1 MERSGG
7 NKTNAHTL
15 GLTSSRRLAPEE
27 RTRTHVQNELF
38 HHAEHGADA
47 HSRVH
52 RHRRQSTGTRLPAHA
67 WERAA
72 THGHAPTDISDSRL
86 QPCVRMHL
94 PTTSRTE
101 GLLRVPTD
109 TDGRARAAL
118 SSTRTHP
125 QARPP
130 HARVPT
136 PALLRAHTA
145 TCTPHGHTRARTAP
159 APHLTSPRP
168 GRSPRRPPLTR
179 SSRDHGAAPL
189 NANEAAQVPAP
200 APADCVKTSAGPF

>member
-15 GLTSSRRLAPEE
+15 GLTSSRRLSPEE

-38 HHAEHGADA
+38 RHAEHGADA

-118 SSTRTHP
+118 SSTRTRP

-145 TCTPHGHTRARTAP
+145 TCTPHGHTRARMAP
-159 APHLTSPRP
+159 APHLTSPHLARADP
-168 GRSPRRPPLTR
+168 HAVPRSPGPAATTVRPL
-179 SSRDHGAAPL
+179 
-189 NANEAAQVPAP
+189 
-200 APADCVKTSAGPF
+200 

>member
-38 HHAEHGADA
+38 RHAEHGADA

-52 RHRRQSTGTRLPAHA
+52 RHRRQSTGTGLPAHA

-94 PTTSRTE
+94 STTSRTE

-118 SSTRTHP
+118 SSTRTRP

-130 HARVPT
+130 HARVPI

-145 TCTPHGHTRARTAP
+145 TCTPHGHTRAYGARTS
-159 APHLTSPRP
+159 PHLTSPGPIPTPSPAHPVQPRP
-168 GRSPRRPPLTR
+168 R
-179 SSRDHGAAPL
+179 
-189 NANEAAQVPAP
+189 
-200 APADCVKTSAGPF
+200 CGPFKC

>member
-1 MERSGG
+1 MSCRHLIFPTRTGKIFHFKVSSSSLNVYFPKLVG
-7 NKTNAHTL
+7 NEGHRAEAITNNGYVAN
-15 GLTSSRRLAPEE
+15 SSRRLAPEE

-38 HHAEHGADA
+38 RHAEHGADA

-52 RHRRQSTGTRLPAHA
+52 RHRRQSTGTGLPAHA

-94 PTTSRTE
+94 STTSRTE
-101 GLLRVPTD
+101 GL
-109 TDGRARAAL
+109 
-118 SSTRTHP
+118 
-125 QARPP
+125 
-130 HARVPT
+130 
-136 PALLRAHTA
+136 
-145 TCTPHGHTRARTAP
+145 
-159 APHLTSPRP
+159 LTSPRP